1 MISKRP
7 IKLTKIFDNS
17 VTNSSRNKNKQKTA
31 TKKSNMVSNAMNDM
45 ADLDGESDSRNCNEI
60 VENGGIQSVDGVGT
74 RENECLDADS
84 DKSECDRSRNMGI
97 NRSNEGDKKDTE
109 QRGNDYED
117 TKGIN
122 GNSERTYAKMV
133 TTDMKIVNNKLDFIP
148 TEISEE
154 GGDIVIFDE
163 AFVEKDSAQ

>member
-7 IKLTKIFDNS
+7 IKPTKIFDNS

-31 TKKSNMVSNAMNDM
+31 SKKSNMVSNAMNDM
-45 ADLDGESDSRNCNEI
+45 ADLNGESDSRNCNEI

-74 RENECLDADS
+74 RRMFKRIKHRREM
-84 DKSECDRSRNMGI
+84 SRNMGI

-109 QRGNDYED
+109 QRGNDSED
-117 TKGIN
+117 TNGIN
-122 GNSERTYAKMV
+122 GNSERTYVKMV

-148 TEISEE
+148 IEISEE
-154 GGDIVIFDE
+154 GSEIVIFDE
-163 AFVEKDSAQ
+163 ALVEKDSAQ